1 MVIAS
6 ASVSAMKI
14 RRMPAVS
21 DSPSIQTEVAALRS
35 TNPASRR
42 SSGVTKI
49 LRKNGQKHAL
59 YSPVRVLISRNM
71 VGAEY
76 PESRLLNASASSRA
90 APTNAAAKHR
100 R

>member
-1 MVIAS
+1 M
-6 ASVSAMKI
+6 
-14 RRMPAVS
+14 
-21 DSPSIQTEVAALRS
+21 
-35 TNPASRR
+35 
-42 SSGVTKI
+42 TKI
-49 LRKNGQKHAL
+49 LRKKGQKHAF